1 MGSGRRSQR
10 GDETVLRRTSCRVL
24 PEVWARFERIRYPCR
39 TAFVNFAYAEFHS
52 YSSFHCPFYNHEFFL
67 RLRWLILILSTRC
80 PLINGQWKTKPT
92 RGRDRFAQ
100 GYLVESCLRFGP
112 ASRVFVILAALPLS
126 TSRMRSSIL
135 ILPFTAR
142 FTITNSSIAC
152 ASSLYLV
159 GILLLA
165 IRF

>member
-1 MGSGRRSQR
+1 ME
-10 GDETVLRRTSCRVL
+10 DEANAGTRPFCARTSCRVL
-24 PEVWARFERIRYPCR
+24 PEVWACFARIRYPCR

-80 PLINGQWKTKPT
+80 PLVNGQWKTKPM
-92 RGRDRFAQ
+92 RGRDR
-100 GYLVESCLRFGP
+100 VESCLRFGP
-112 ASRVFVILAALPLS
+112 ASRVFVTLAAPPLS

-135 ILPFTAR
+135 ILLFTEC
-142 FTITNSSIAC
+142 FTITNSSFAC

-165 IRF
+165 IRI

>member
-1 MGSGRRSQR
+1 M
-10 GDETVLRRTSCRVL
+10 
-24 PEVWARFERIRYPCR
+24 RIRYPCR

-152 ASSLYLV
+152 ALGFFKLAYFSLLLGSKFPMVKLLICSLYKV
-159 GILLLA
+159 TYRLL
-165 IRF
+165 

>member
-1 MGSGRRSQR
+1 ME
-10 GDETVLRRTSCRVL
+10 DEANAGTRPFCTRISCRVL
-24 PEVWARFERIRYPCR
+24 PEVWACFARIRYPCR

-100 GYLVESCLRFGP
+100 GHLVESYLRFGP
-112 ASRVFVILAALPLS
+112 ASRVFVTLAAPPLS

-135 ILPFTAR
+135 ILPFIAR